1 MLNVGLVGFGF
12 AGKVFHAPVI
22 RAVEG
27 LRLTTIVQRSGAG
40 DPGYADVEVVRSV
53 DELLTRSID
62 LVVVATPNTSHHPI
76 AKQCL
81 LAGRHVVV
89 DKPFTVTMAE
99 AEELVRIGQ
108 ESRRVLSVYQERRY
122 TGDCVTVQKVIADG
136 LVGRV
141 VTFEHHFDRFRP
153 ALKSGAWREQRLPG
167 SGVWYDLG
175 PHLLDFALL
184 VCGIPEAIGADIRI
198 ERDGAVVDDA
208 FDVALYYPRMRAV
221 LRGSMLASGS
231 APTFVVHGTKGS
243 FIKYGQD
250 PQEGALK
257 AGQTPDAPDWDHEAA
272 EWYGKLTTAEGT
284 RVVPTVPSNFTRY
297 YENVRDAIFGT
308 APLAVTPAQ
317 ALEVMRGLLL
327 AVASSAQRRVLPWKE
342 R

>member
-1 MLNVGLVGFGF
+1 MLHVGLVGFGF

-27 LRLTTIVQRSGAG
+27 LHLTTIVQRSGAG
-40 DPGYADVEVVRSV
+40 NPPYKDVEFVRSV
-53 DELLTRSID
+53 DEMLARPID
-62 LVVVATPNTSHHPI
+62 LVVVGTPNTSHHPI
-76 AKQCL
+76 AKQSL

-99 AEELVRIGQ
+99 AEELVQ
-108 ESRRVLSVYQERRY
+108 LAKEQRRVLSVYQERRY
-122 TGDCVTVQKVIADG
+122 TGDCVTVQKVVSEG
-136 LVGRV
+136 LLGRI

-153 ALKSGAWREQRLPG
+153 DLKQGAWREQRLPG

-175 PHLLDFALL
+175 PHLLDYALL
-184 VCGIPEAIGADIRI
+184 VFGVPQAIGADIRI

-208 FDVALYYPRMRAV
+208 FDVTLYYPRMRAV
-221 LRGSMLASGS
+221 LRASMLAVGP

-257 AGQTPDAPDWDHEAA
+257 AGQTPDMPNWDLESP
-272 EWYGKLTTAEGT
+272 EVYGRLTTSEGT
-284 RVVPTVPSNFTRY
+284 RAVPTVPSTFTRY
-297 YENVRDAIFGT
+297 YENIRDVILGKAD
-308 APLAVTPAQ
+308 LAVTPEQ
-317 ALEVMRGLLL
+317 ALDVMRGLEL
-327 AVASSAQRRVLPWKE
+327 AVASSQQRRVLPWL
-342 R
+342 

>member
-1 MLNVGLVGFGF
+1 MLNVGVVGFGF
-12 AGKVFHAPVI
+12 ATKVFHAPVI
-22 RAVEG
+22 QAVEG

-40 DPGYADVEVVRSV
+40 DTGYADIEFVRSV
-53 DELLTRSID
+53 DELLKRSID
-62 LVVVATPNTSHHPI
+62 LVVVATSNTSHHPI

-99 AEELVRIGQ
+99 AEELVRLGKQ
-108 ESRRVLSVYQERRY
+108 QRRLLSVYQERRH
-122 TGDCVTVQKVIADG
+122 TGDCVTVQKVISDG
-136 LVGRV
+136 LLGRV

-153 ALKSGAWREQRLPG
+153 ELKPGAWREQRLPG

-175 PHLLDFALL
+175 PHLLDYALL
-184 VCGIPEAIGADIRI
+184 VFGVPRAIGADIRI

-208 FDVALYYPRMRAV
+208 FDVTLHYPRMRAV

-257 AGQTPDAPDWDHEAA
+257 AGQTPGGADWDREPP
-272 EWYGKLTTAEGT
+272 ELYGKLTTPEGT
-284 RVVPTVPSNFTRY
+284 RVVPTLPSTFTRY
-297 YENVRDAIFGT
+297 YENVRDAILGT
-308 APLAVTPAQ
+308 APLAVTPEQ
-317 ALEVMRGLLL
+317 ALDVMRGLRL
-327 AVASSAQRRVLPWKE
+327 AVVSSQERRVVEWPA
-342 R
+342 